1 MPSLS
6 NLTTALIQS
15 KVQAEGAEGATN
27 KLSLSMLLLR
37 ARAILLNAALSAGI
51 GFALSWITKKF
62 VEYSQRIDTAATKSK
77 EAADAAQSTTSSLKD
92 LVSAYEELGDKSG
105 WSTEDFDQAKDI
117 QAEILDLAKEQ
128 GTLDDDKLGSIDL
141 QNGKYQEQLAIL
153 KDITSEQLKA
163 SQKEL
168 VQSKEAQ
175 GTKLV
180 HTAKKNNRSHMF
192 GTIWSNAE
200 MQMGDQI
207 KDAGIDV
214 FNWAGGYGAD
224 DINDA
229 DSIVDY
235 YNNLGKAIEYIIDNT
250 TDEERAV
257 NGKYHALYQFLMDE
271 RNALKDDVDSY
282 TGSISALKQNQF
294 KSDFAEWSASE
305 TKKST
310 QATSEIDAK
319 IKATKEYQDA
329 VKEAQKTEE
338 KWNSQG
344 YGKYGNIDNFHR
356 DKIDWTEESLAKYK
370 DFVDEQNSIF
380 PGTIEKG
387 SYSTVLGSWDTISD
401 EDGTEHP
408 FAFTPMLQT
417 NNGLVPLTEDQLWNY
432 IDAIVEQC
440 YDENGKLDIDK
451 LMELDATG
459 LKQDIN
465 GVMMQVK
472 GMIAGVAGGKD
483 PNGGVYSAADILA
496 QSGDSNE
503 DIKNDLIDLYGPD
516 ADLTPV
522 DDNGNLSRYVGKS
535 MHDAQAVAQEGKDNI
550 EAVYDQLYNDL
561 ENSPSGESDGSSSA
575 PVRYVDH
582 IKSAFEILAD
592 SLGKDAGEMTI
603 SDVVGLSQDG
613 VQLTDEQAQAL
624 DTLTAAADKYGTT
637 IQGVAEAGEENGL
650 FGGIEDA
657 TSRAIETAK
666 EMETLSQ
673 QIDNI
678 QKAYKAC
685 SIAVDEY
692 NKYGYMSADSLQS
705 LLTMDYEYLSCME
718 LVNGKLQLNN
728 EAFAQMVAS
737 KYADAKVTA
746 VQNAIA
752 EIQKISLDNVKTS
765 TEKATEAMDGEVN
778 KLNEL
783 SPGLGDAIKGTVG
796 LATAQELLNAAE
808 EKSEIDPDRVQT
820 ILNGLN
826 TQLSVIDSTIDT
838 ILGDSNKIKT
848 HLNGFNKNNKSKSAS
863 KSVTDVAS
871 AFDTLTKAIKEYN
884 QYGYI
889 SADTMKSMM
898 KLEDKFTSCLVKNGD
913 KLEIN
918 ANEFRKLVETQLKQE
933 EASGKASKSADELKR
948 ILSYLDSNVH
958 SSTISFE
965 QLTDVIKGYGTAMAD
980 AKEKTD
986 AIKSA
991 FSSLSEVSKNK
1002 IDSPFSALDSDDVEK
1017 QYQAIRDLYDN
1028 TDLFT
1033 DDRFAGALN
1042 PETGLV
1048 DYNSDAFKQMF
1059 LEKLDGMA
1067 TACEET
1073 GGKAGKYLAQG
1084 FRDAEDKIKNNVIS
1098 IEEYINGI
1106 GSTLENINNRMDN
1119 FQSAFNDLSDIV
1131 DEYNA
1136 YGDLSQDSIQKLMG
1150 LDVKYTACLELQG
1163 DKLVFNKEAFRALYV
1178 AQLQKLAADYE
1189 GTEIGKRYAE
1199 ILQKVADG
1207 TWDVTDHMKGM
1218 GTEAQNLQT
1227 IFSNLKDLF
1236 SSLLDVFNKFN
1247 DNSSNDLKIWGDAM
1261 TEEIDKRIEALQD
1274 ANDEQEKAIELAKL
1288 QAELEKAETQKT
1300 VRVYTS
1306 NGYEWQ
1312 ADESAIKEARD
1323 NLNSKQRE
1331 NALNDEIDKLNK
1343 LKDKYTELINLIGS
1357 SYEDYQKKQ
1366 EYAAKIQGMTFDQMT
1381 AGLDGY
1387 KDNVI
1392 ANMKAIQGATNVN
1405 NVVTNLTNLVNTL
1418 VKLNDVLSGLSTGTT
1433 QSGGITGLFNRIK
1446 NMFSS
1451 FGNKSS
1457 GKGFLGRLSDAGKSI
1472 LGIGDGSAS
1481 SKLTADI
1488 APVIKSGV
1496 GDGITTGLDAAKP
1509 SIAKSAQGIFSG
1521 NGGLKSIFQKGFSG
1535 VASIAQKAVGG
1546 LGSIFGN
1553 IGTTLGGTKLF
1564 SGIAG
1569 IFKGISTT
1577 VSTVIGTA
1585 GGTGVA
1591 GTIAA
1596 AVSHIPVIGTI
1607 LLGGTLAVGAIGG
1620 GSLTTGIKRIG
1631 AGITNVVKG
1640 IGSTISK
1647 AVKGVGSFISKLMPW
1662 NWGKSSSDS
1671 GSKKKGIGS
1680 WKIWPWNWGRA
1691 KGDKHI
1697 DQAAPYNVDE
1707 EGEEIIVRN
1716 PAKGRM
1722 TYLEKGD
1729 GVIPADTTENLM
1741 EIGKDPKKWLSEA
1754 MKESG
1759 NSVGPLPIDD
1769 LKNAKTKGDLI
1780 SITKSLANNQMKRL
1794 RDKFDTVWK
1803 RLGKNAGLSEEQI
1816 DIIGN
1821 TIFDRMNSM
1830 ISNSMDSA
1838 IGNENL
1844 TDDQIKTI
1852 CAEMFQRMGSVYKNG
1867 WDNLYSLSPDMST
1880 DASTAINKLF
1890 ETIFADYNAD
1900 TSNISDNLSN
1910 WLPKV
1915 ENTMNTTPASGLSG
1929 GGGYYGNSMDANI
1942 GPSASFSFSKVKK
1955 TIQGLFEKFSNS
1967 KLGTWLNKHSLGSTV
1982 DKLTKYN
1989 ESNDPNMVQKALH
2002 LLTHPT
2008 ELIASAVESAVK
2020 TGKKVTW
2027 AITHP
2032 KEAAQEIASVAKDAY
2047 SKGKEVASNVKDAV
2061 THPKETAEK
2070 VVDKVKETY
2079 NNIKEAVSEKTNSA
2093 KNWVKDKVD
2102 KITGKKATGS
2112 RSINKSGTYNVDEK
2126 GQELIVRQPEAGRYT
2141 YLETGDGVVP
2151 ADITSKLF
2159 DLGGN
2164 PDAWF
2169 QKQLAKNG
2177 GLTANVQNRNQ
2188 APSINIGD
2196 IYVQK
2201 PIGDVDGL
2209 AREIVQ
2215 DLPNAIYQEYSKR

>member
-1 MPSLS
+1 MGETNLS
-6 NLTTALIQS
+6 ISDFIKLLISGQAQIDATKLKILALR
-15 KVQAEGAEGATN
+15 GAA
-27 KLSLSMLLLR
+27 LLLNM
-37 ARAILLNAALSAGI
+37 AIGVVTGLVVSSLI
-51 GFALSWITKKF
+51 GAITS
-62 VEYSQRIDTAATKSK
+62 YTQRIDTAATKTK
-77 EAADAAQSTTSSLKD
+77 EAADAANNTTSSLKD
-92 LVSAYEELGDKSG
+92 LVDAYEELGDKSG
-105 WSTEDFDQAKDI
+105 WNTEDFDQAKDI
-117 QAEILDLAKEQ
+117 QEELLALAKEQ
-128 GTLDDDKLGSIDL
+128 GTLDENKVNQLDL
-141 QNGKYQEQLAIL
+141 QNGKYEEQLGLL
-153 KDITSEQLKA
+153 KDITEEQLKA
-163 SQKEL
+163 SESKL
-168 VQSKEAQ
+168 IQSKDAQ
-175 GTKLV
+175 GNKLV
-180 HTAKKNNRSHMF
+180 KTAKDNNRSHF
-192 GTIWSNAE
+192 FSSISANANLGIMNE
-200 MQMGDQI
+200 L

-214 FNWAGGYGAD
+214 FNKSGNFGVKNL
-224 DINDA
+224 NDP
-229 DSIVDY
+229 DSIAKY
-235 YNNLGKAIEYIIDNT
+235 YSELGKALDYIVQNT
-250 TDEERAV
+250 TEAQRAA
-257 NGKYHALYQFLMDE
+257 GGAYHTVYQYLMDE
-271 RNALKDDVDSY
+271 QAALQDDADAYNDS
-282 TGSISALKQNQF
+282 T
-294 KSDFAEWSASE
+294 
-305 TKKST
+305 
-310 QATSEIDAK
+310 
-319 IKATKEYQDA
+319 DA
-329 VKEAQKTEE
+329 VNENVNARRKLQAIDF
-338 KWNSQG
+338 WSD
-344 YGKYGNIDNFHR
+344 GKSNGMD
-356 DKIDWTEESLAKYK
+356 
-370 DFVDEQNSIF
+370 V
-380 PGTIEKG
+380 
-387 SYSTVLGSWDTISD
+387 SYSFDKVNSAIETLKNTID
-401 EDGTEHP
+401 D
-408 FAFTPMLQT
+408 F
-417 NNGLVPLTEDQLWNY
+417 
-432 IDAIVEQC
+432 DAS
-440 YDENGKLDIDK
+440 KL
-451 LMELDATG
+451 
-459 LKQDIN
+459 
-465 GVMMQVK
+465 
-472 GMIAGVAGGKD
+472 
-483 PNGGVYSAADILA
+483 
-496 QSGDSNE
+496 
-503 DIKNDLIDLYGPD
+503 NDLLWG
-516 ADLTPV
+516 T
-522 DDNGNLSRYVGKS
+522 N
-535 MHDAQAVAQEGKDNI
+535 EG
-550 EAVYDQLYNDL
+550 
-561 ENSPSGESDGSSSA
+561 
-575 PVRYVDH
+575 
-582 IKSAFEILAD
+582 
-592 SLGKDAGEMTI
+592 
-603 SDVVGLSQDG
+603 
-613 VQLTDEQAQAL
+613 LTDEQAQAL
-624 DTLTAAADKYGTT
+624 AALRKALTDMDFSADTDGVNAFTQALVQVGIVAQSSANGVDAVVQASQKMEDVSSKIDE
-637 IQGVAEAGEENGL
+637 IQ
-650 FGGIEDA
+650 
-657 TSRAIETAK
+657 T
-666 EMETLSQ
+666 
-673 QIDNI
+673 
-678 QKAYKAC
+678 AYKNATTA
-685 SIAVDEY
+685 IDEY
-692 NKYGYMSADSLQS
+692 NKYGYLSADTLQT
-705 LLTMDYEYLSCME
+705 LLNEDFEYLSCLE
-718 LVNGKLQLNN
+718 LVDGQLQVNT
-728 EAFAQMVAS
+728 EKYQGMIAAQYQSAAMALVEKANAELA
-737 KYADAKVTA
+737 KIAQGEKKDAVEDAT
-746 VQNAIA
+746 
-752 EIQKISLDNVKTS
+752 
-765 TEKATEAMDGEVN
+765 KATEDQATALTERVCPALGEFAKASMTAAAAQEFLAN
-778 KLNEL
+778 
-783 SPGLGDAIKGTVG
+783 GDAAWSVDPERTKEVYAG
-796 LATAQELLNAAE
+796 LA
-808 EKSEIDPDRVQT
+808 S
-820 ILNGLN
+820 GLN
-826 TQLSVIDSTIDT
+826 
-838 ILGDSNKIKT
+838 ILDATVDQIMGNSDKFRQ
-848 HLNGFNKNNKSKSAS
+848 HMNGFDKETKNRNKNTA

-871 AFDTLTKAIKEYN
+871 AFDTLNKAMKEYN
-884 QYGYI
+884 QYGYLC
-889 SADTMKSMM
+889 ADTAKS
-898 KLEDKFTSCLVKNGD
+898 LVGLDDKFTACLTKQGN
-913 KLEIN
+913 KLQIN
-918 ANEFRKLVETQLKQE
+918 VEQFRKFVKEQLK
-933 EASGKASKSADELKR
+933 EANAAKDGGKSADEMNK
-948 ILSYLDSNVH
+948 ILNYLDQNVD
-958 SSTISFE
+958 STTISFE
-965 QLTDVIKGYGTAMAD
+965 QLTDAIKGYGTAMD
-980 AKEKTD
+980 EAKEKTD

-991 FSSLSEVSKNK
+991 FSGLSEVSKNK
-1002 IDSPFSALDSDDVEK
+1002 IENPFGALDADDVDK
-1017 QYQAIRDLYDN
+1017 KYQAIRDLYDN

-1033 DDRFAGALN
+1033 DERFAGALN
-1042 PETGLV
+1042 PENGEI

-1073 GGKAGKYLAQG
+1073 GGVAGKYLAQG

-1131 DEYNA
+1131 NEYNA

-1150 LDVKYTACLELQG
+1150 LDVKYTACLDLQG

-1178 AQLQKLAADYE
+1178 EQLQKLAADYE

-1207 TWDVTDHMKGM
+1207 TWDVTNHMKGM
-1218 GTEAQNLQT
+1218 DAEAKELQT

-1247 DNSSNDLKIWGDAM
+1247 DKNSNDLKIYGDAM

-1418 VKLNDVLSGLSTGTT
+1418 VKLNDVLSSLSTGTT

-1569 IFKGISTT
+1569 IFKGIGTT

-1631 AGITNVVKG
+1631 SSIANVVKG
-1640 IGSTISK
+1640 IGSTITK

-1741 EIGKDPKKWLSEA
+1741 EIGKDPKKWLSGA

-1759 NSVGPLPIDD
+1759 SSVGSLPIDD

-1816 DIIGN
+1816 DTIGS

-1838 IGNENL
+1838 LGNKNL

-1900 TSNISDNLSN
+1900 TSNISDILSN

-1942 GPSASFSFSKVKK
+1942 GPSASFSFSKVKE

-2027 AITHP
+2027 AVTHP

-2047 SKGKEVASNVKDAV
+2047 SKGKEVASNVKNAV

-2177 GLTANVQNRNQ
+2177 GLTANVQNRSQ
-2188 APSINIGD
+2188 APSISIGD

-2215 DLPNAIYQEYSKR
+2215 GLPNAIYQECSKR

>member
-1 MPSLS
+1 LGETNLS
-6 NLTTALIQS
+6 ISDFIKWLISGQAQIDATKLKILALR
-15 KVQAEGAEGATN
+15 GAA
-27 KLSLSMLLLR
+27 LLLNM
-37 ARAILLNAALSAGI
+37 ALGVVTGLVVSSLIGAITSY
-51 GFALSWITKKF
+51 T
-62 VEYSQRIDTAATKSK
+62 QRIDTAATKTK
-77 EAADAAQSTTSSLKD
+77 EAADAANNTTSSLKD
-92 LVSAYEELGDKSG
+92 LVDAYEELGDKSG
-105 WSTEDFDQAKDI
+105 WNTEDFDQAKDI
-117 QAEILDLAKEQ
+117 QEELLALAKEQ
-128 GTLDDDKLGSIDL
+128 GTLDENKVNQLDL
-141 QNGKYQEQLAIL
+141 QNGKYEEQLGLL
-153 KDITSEQLKA
+153 KDITEEQLKA
-163 SQKEL
+163 SESKL
-168 VQSKEAQ
+168 IQSKDAQ
-175 GTKLV
+175 GNKLV
-180 HTAKKNNRSHMF
+180 KTAKDNNRSHF
-192 GTIWSNAE
+192 FSSISANANLGIMNE
-200 MQMGDQI
+200 L

-214 FNWAGGYGAD
+214 FNKSGNFGVKNL
-224 DINDA
+224 NDP
-229 DSIVDY
+229 DSIAKY
-235 YNNLGKAIEYIIDNT
+235 YSELGKALDYIVQNT
-250 TDEERAV
+250 TEAQRAA
-257 NGKYHALYQFLMDE
+257 GGAYHTVYQYLMDE
-271 RNALKDDVDSY
+271 QAALQDDADAYNDS
-282 TGSISALKQNQF
+282 T
-294 KSDFAEWSASE
+294 
-305 TKKST
+305 
-310 QATSEIDAK
+310 
-319 IKATKEYQDA
+319 DA
-329 VKEAQKTEE
+329 VNENVNARRKLQAIDF
-338 KWNSQG
+338 WSD
-344 YGKYGNIDNFHR
+344 GKSNGMD
-356 DKIDWTEESLAKYK
+356 
-370 DFVDEQNSIF
+370 V
-380 PGTIEKG
+380 
-387 SYSTVLGSWDTISD
+387 SYSFDKVNSAIETLKNTID
-401 EDGTEHP
+401 D
-408 FAFTPMLQT
+408 F
-417 NNGLVPLTEDQLWNY
+417 
-432 IDAIVEQC
+432 DAS
-440 YDENGKLDIDK
+440 KL
-451 LMELDATG
+451 
-459 LKQDIN
+459 
-465 GVMMQVK
+465 
-472 GMIAGVAGGKD
+472 
-483 PNGGVYSAADILA
+483 
-496 QSGDSNE
+496 
-503 DIKNDLIDLYGPD
+503 NDLLWG
-516 ADLTPV
+516 T
-522 DDNGNLSRYVGKS
+522 N
-535 MHDAQAVAQEGKDNI
+535 EG
-550 EAVYDQLYNDL
+550 
-561 ENSPSGESDGSSSA
+561 
-575 PVRYVDH
+575 
-582 IKSAFEILAD
+582 
-592 SLGKDAGEMTI
+592 
-603 SDVVGLSQDG
+603 
-613 VQLTDEQAQAL
+613 LTDEQAQAL
-624 DTLTAAADKYGTT
+624 AALRKALTDMDFSADTDGVNAFTQALVQVGIVAQSSANGVDAVVQASQKMEDVSSKIDE
-637 IQGVAEAGEENGL
+637 IQ
-650 FGGIEDA
+650 
-657 TSRAIETAK
+657 T
-666 EMETLSQ
+666 
-673 QIDNI
+673 
-678 QKAYKAC
+678 AYKNATTA
-685 SIAVDEY
+685 IDEY
-692 NKYGYMSADSLQS
+692 NKYGYLSADTLQT
-705 LLTMDYEYLSCME
+705 LLNEDFEYLSCLE
-718 LVNGKLQLNN
+718 LVDGQLQVNT
-728 EAFAQMVAS
+728 EKYQGMIAAQYQSAAMALVEKANAELA
-737 KYADAKVTA
+737 KIAQGEKKDAVEDAT
-746 VQNAIA
+746 
-752 EIQKISLDNVKTS
+752 
-765 TEKATEAMDGEVN
+765 KATEDQATALTERVCPALGEFAKASMTAAAAQEFLAN
-778 KLNEL
+778 
-783 SPGLGDAIKGTVG
+783 GDAAWSVDPERTKEVYAG
-796 LATAQELLNAAE
+796 LA
-808 EKSEIDPDRVQT
+808 S
-820 ILNGLN
+820 GLN
-826 TQLSVIDSTIDT
+826 
-838 ILGDSNKIKT
+838 ILDATVDQIMGNSDKFRQ
-848 HLNGFNKNNKSKSAS
+848 HMNGFDKETKNRNKNTA

-871 AFDTLTKAIKEYN
+871 AFDTLNKAMKEYN
-884 QYGYI
+884 QYGYLC
-889 SADTMKSMM
+889 ADTAKS
-898 KLEDKFTSCLVKNGD
+898 LVGLDDKFTACLTKQGN
-913 KLEIN
+913 KLQIN
-918 ANEFRKLVETQLKQE
+918 VEQFRKFVKEQLK
-933 EASGKASKSADELKR
+933 EANAAKDGGKSADEMNK
-948 ILSYLDSNVH
+948 ILNYLDQNVD
-958 SSTISFE
+958 STTISFE
-965 QLTDVIKGYGTAMAD
+965 QLTDAIKGYGTAMD
-980 AKEKTD
+980 EAKEKTD

-991 FSSLSEVSKNK
+991 FSSLSDIGKNK
-1002 IDSPFSALDSDDVEK
+1002 IENPFGALDADGVDK

-1033 DDRFAGALN
+1033 AERFAGALN

-1067 TACEET
+1067 TACEQT

-1136 YGDLSQDSIQKLMG
+1136 YGNLSQDSIQKLMS
-1150 LDVKYTACLELQG
+1150 LDVKYIACLDLQG

-1178 AQLQKLAADYE
+1178 EQLRKLAADYE

-1218 GTEAQNLQT
+1218 DTEADKLQT

-1247 DNSSNDLKIWGDAM
+1247 DNNSNDLKIYGDAM

-1331 NALNDEIDKLNK
+1331 DALNDEIDKLNK

-1392 ANMKAIQGATNVN
+1392 ASMKAIQGATNVN
-1405 NVVTNLTNLVNTL
+1405 NVVVNLTNLVNTL
-1418 VKLNDVLSGLSTGTT
+1418 VKLNDVLNGLSTGTT
-1433 QSGGITGLFNRIK
+1433 QSGGITGLFNRLQRAIGT
-1446 NMFSS
+1446 FSD
-1451 FGNKSS
+1451 KSS
-1457 GKGFLGRLSDAGKSI
+1457 GKGFFGRLLDAGKSI
-1472 LGIGDGSAS
+1472 FGIGDGSAS

-1535 VASIAQKAVGG
+1535 VASIAKNAVGG

-1553 IGTTLGGTKLF
+1553 IGTTLGETKLF

-1569 IFKGISTT
+1569 IFKGIGKT
-1577 VSTVIGTA
+1577 VSTVIGTTS
-1585 GGTGVA
+1585 GTGVA

-1596 AVSHIPVIGTI
+1596 AVSHIPVIGKI

-1680 WKIWPWNWGRA
+1680 WKIWPWNWVRA

-1759 NSVGPLPIDD
+1759 NSVGSLPIDD

-1803 RLGKNAGLSEEQI
+1803 LLGKNAGLSEEQI
-1816 DIIGN
+1816 DTIGN
-1821 TIFDRMNSM
+1821 TLFDRMGSM

-1838 IGNENL
+1838 LGNKNL

-1900 TSNISDNLSN
+1900 TSNISDVISG

-1915 ENTMNTTPASGLSG
+1915 ENTMNTTPAPGLSG
-1929 GGGYYGNSMDANI
+1929 GGGYYGNSMDANV

-1967 KLGTWLNKHSLGSTV
+1967 KLGAWINKHSLGSAV

-2020 TGKKVTW
+2020 TGKRVTW
-2027 AITHP
+2027 AVTHP
-2032 KEAAQEIASVAKDAY
+2032 KEAAQEIASAAKDAY
-2047 SKGKEVASNVKDAV
+2047 NKGKEVASKAKDAV

-2070 VVDKVKETY
+2070 IVDKVKETY

-2169 QKQLAKNG
+2169 QRQLAKNG
-2177 GLTANVQNRNQ
+2177 GLTANVQNRSQ
-2188 APSINIGD
+2188 APSISIGD

-2215 DLPNAIYQEYSKR
+2215 GLPNAIYQECSKR